1 MDHYDCLL
9 IGHNE
14 LDFQQYY
21 NILEN
26 MASSGGRD
34 HVAFTD
40 LQLNCVEL
48 GGRPYQGQ
56 DLLTHLYNEQHPDS
70 GPRDFYNGD
79 CLWTGIAYLGTYLAK
94 RGLSFDYI
102 NLFHREREQLRQK
115 LKTHDYT
122 VIALTGT
129 MYVFEQ
135 NIYELVAFIRKCNP
149 KCRVI
154 AGGPYISKQ
163 AEEREPEYLRPL
175 FRYLNAD
182 FYCYVREG
190 EQTLVKLINTLN
202 SGGDVATVENIAWRR
217 GREFVINPRRRE
229 INPLVDNIIDYQMFA
244 SAYAQTGWANVR
256 ISDGCPYACGFC
268 AFPEHGNERYEI
280 MPLYRIEQELDAIR
294 AAGTISHIFFIDATM
309 NVPRTRF
316 KDVLRLM
323 IRKQYGLSW
332 HCFFRCDQTDEET
345 VDLMREAGC
354 IGVFLGLE
362 SASEPVLRN
371 MNKTAHKDDFRRTI
385 PWLKR
390 AGICQMISM
399 QVGFPGETYST
410 FRETLDFLEEI
421 QPDFTRPQIWFC
433 DPTTPVWR
441 RREEFNLQGKGYGWS
456 HYSMDAETAVELVVE
471 TFFSLRGPVWVPDP
485 GYNWVFLYAMEKLGM
500 SRQLQKTYL
509 RYFAAAAKEKL
520 VKPSRPQIA
529 AGILD
534 NLRRCARF
542 DQEEAQDL
550 ESLEEFSGE
559 RYIAAEQYW
568 VDAWR
573 KHCGISQTAPTESHV
588 SSAAA
593 PFSDPKELLNTS
605 SVFVGGYYCQ
615 LHIESAILGIGLA
628 AALLE
633 DSNACAIVLKSDD
646 EAAFPLFLHV
656 RPDISLHDLLA
667 TFRRQCCDARLHQP
681 FALFILSN
689 ALRLKEHGLNSFNA
703 SAGFIKASS
712 ARKVLDA
719 PENAW
724 WRKLNLLLIAE
735 PTATDHSSLS
745 LCSPTER
752 YTLDTLQRVAAA
764 LTKTNE
770 TPDAYYCLAEIT
782 NQLATLVSRET
793 ESIPVADPL
802 QGRGVG
808 VQLNREPSI

>member
-21 NILEN
+21 NILDN

-48 GGRPYQGQ
+48 DGRRYQGQ
-56 DLLTHLYNEQHPDS
+56 DLLTHLYNEGRP
-70 GPRDFYNGD
+70 PAERRDFYNGD
-79 CLWTGIAYLGTYLAK
+79 CLWSGIAYLGTYLSK
-94 RGLSFDYI
+94 RGLTFDYI
-102 NLFHREREQLRQK
+102 NLFHREREELRQK
-115 LKTHDYT
+115 LRTNDYT
-122 VIALTGT
+122 LIALTGT

-149 KCRVI
+149 KCRII

-202 SGGDVATVENIAWRR
+202 SQGDVATVENIAWRR

-229 INPLVDNIIDYQMFA
+229 NNPLVDNIIDYKMFA
-244 SAYAQTGWANVR
+244 RAYAATGWANVR

-280 MPLYRIEQELDAIR
+280 MPLYRVEQELDAIR
-294 AAGTISHIFFIDATM
+294 DAGTIRNIFFIDATM
-309 NVPRTRF
+309 NVPRQRF

-323 IRKQYGLSW
+323 IRKQYGFSW

-345 VDLMREAGC
+345 IDLMREAGC

-371 MNKTAHKDDFRRTI
+371 MNKTAHKEDFRRTM

-399 QVGFPGETYST
+399 QIGFPGETYAT
-410 FRETLDFLEEI
+410 FRETLEFLEEI

-441 RREEFNLQGKGYGWS
+441 RRDEFNLQGKGYGWS
-456 HYSMDAETAVELVVE
+456 HYTMDAETAVELVVE

-500 SRQLQKTYL
+500 SRELQKIYL

-520 VKPSRPQIA
+520 LRPSRPHISPV
-529 AGILD
+529 ILN
-534 NLRRCARF
+534 NLRHCARF
-542 DQEEAQDL
+542 DLQVAPDEGPL
-550 ESLEEFSGE
+550 KEFSGG
-559 RYIAAEQYW
+559 RYVAAEEFW
-568 VDAWR
+568 IDLWR
-573 KHCGISQTAPTESHV
+573 KNCDACKRSGARPDRPESINRYARSEAV
-588 SSAAA
+588 ELPSGGLVVEDYNSEEEC
-593 PFSDPKELLNTS
+593 DPL
-605 SVFVGGYYCQ
+605 V
-615 LHIESAILGIGLA
+615 IGIGLA
-628 AALLE
+628 AMSLTGSGASAVMWQSNAQPGMPLFFHDEPERSLRALLASVGE
-633 DSNACAIVLKSDD
+633 QRLRA
-646 EAAFPLFLHV
+646 
-656 RPDISLHDLLA
+656 RPHQPYA
-667 TFRRQCCDARLHQP
+667 TF
-681 FALFILSN
+681 ILTN
-689 ALRLKEHGLNSFNA
+689 DLRLKEHGLDPFTPA
-703 SAGFIKASS
+703 AGCMIGNLGPQALS
-712 ARKVLDA
+712 A
-719 PENAW
+719 PESAW
-724 WRKLNLLLIAE
+724 WRNLDLLLFSVDYTTEHASMRI
-735 PTATDHSSLS
+735 
-745 LCSPTER
+745 CSPSGR
-752 YTLDTLQRVAAA
+752 YNEQVLRAVAVMLTT
-764 LTKTNE
+764 LTKAAHSE
-770 TPDAYYCLAEIT
+770 SSPELSEVSSQLSALAGREPGSVT
-782 NQLATLVSRET
+782 ADRAGRSHATLGL
-793 ESIPVADPL
+793 D
-802 QGRGVG
+802 
-808 VQLNREPSI
+808 LN